1 MIRPPPAELPVHAHP
16 VRVYFE
22 DTDAGGMAYHA
33 TYLRWAERGRTE
45 ALRAMRMPHRDMIAR
60 HNSILVVR
68 RVEVEYAAPAR
79 LDDALVVETR
89 VLAVKGVTM
98 RLDQRMLR
106 GEDGATLAVLG
117 VELACVDK
125 DTLRPRRIPEPWR
138 SALAAGDAA
147 ARAASGA
154 GPGMGGGGAAP
165 EGTGAVDIG

>member
-1 MIRPPPAELPVHAHP
+1 MIRPAPDLPAHAFP

-33 TYLRWAERGRTE
+33 TYLRWAERARTE
-45 ALRAMRMPHRDMIAR
+45 ALRDMRMPHQQMIER

-68 RVEVEYAAPAR
+68 RVEVEYAAPAK
-79 LDDALVVETR
+79 LDDSLVVETR

-106 GEDGATLAVLG
+106 EGTTLAALG

-125 DTLRPRRIPEPWR
+125 DSLRPKRIPEPWR
-138 SALAAGDAA
+138 SALGG
-147 ARAASGA
+147 ASGIVAADA
-154 GPGMGGGGAAP
+154 G
-165 EGTGAVDIG
+165 I